1 MIIIPRRTTPIK
13 PTARE
18 AYFDKVQFWVRTPLN
33 DATLGE
39 LRSECGRGGLY
50 VENRPARFDARYR
63 QRLEL
68 KQPNRTTMEW
78 IARRDDALI
87 NGAEV
92 AVDYV
97 FKSSA
102 DRDDAWEFLD
112 RHLVR
117 SWHHGKNQKI
127 SIVKSHSDTDDN
139 RSSGTRY
146 DAGRSAPNGIVL
158 YKENHS
164 RMTDEVNCLH
174 LEWRL
179 KGLKAVRRAGI
190 KSGQDLLE
198 FSHRQFWQK
207 RLRLYD
213 VDDRRRLGR
222 LITNRAKGKKSRASK
237 IEQTGRYRV
246 NIDGRTGEVHV
257 RSCDTIQELLDKL
270 RGIRSH
276 RALVAISNEF
286 LLPE

>member
-1 MIIIPRRTTPIK
+1 MTIISRLVLPKK
-13 PTARE
+13 PSATY

-117 SWHHGKNQKI
+117 SWH
-127 SIVKSHSDTDDN
+127 
-139 RSSGTRY
+139 
-146 DAGRSAPNGIVL
+146 
-158 YKENHS
+158 S
-164 RMTDEVNCLH
+164 R
-174 LEWRL
+174 
-179 KGLKAVRRAGI
+179 
-190 KSGQDLLE
+190 
-198 FSHRQFWQK
+198 
-207 RLRLYD
+207 
-213 VDDRRRLGR
+213 
-222 LITNRAKGKKSRASK
+222 
-237 IEQTGRYRV
+237 
-246 NIDGRTGEVHV
+246 
-257 RSCDTIQELLDKL
+257 
-270 RGIRSH
+270 
-276 RALVAISNEF
+276 
-286 LLPE
+286 